1 MSVSIEGMTIT
12 PTTPKETITQY
23 SKPNPEIVEEGGL
36 NFDFSEMRT
45 HRLPEDDEGMD
56 NTNQILTRM
65 PKSLMDSL
73 NGVTED
79 NPEGT
84 HKLIHVRLPI
94 SLIDKLTVHGQSLDN
109 KRGYQ
114 TLIQDILEEYSK
126 IHNL

>member
-1 MSVSIEGMTIT
+1 MSNNQPE
-12 PTTPKETITQY
+12 KFE
-23 SKPNPEIVEEGGL
+23 KPNQETQEAMRSAL

-56 NTNQILTRM
+56 ETNQIPSRM

-84 HKLIHVRLPI
+84 YKLIHVRLPI

-114 TLIQDILEEYSK
+114 TLIQDILEE
-126 IHNL
+126 